1 MTARLKLRV
10 VEPHAVLAQSPLFR
24 ELGAADLEA
33 LSAEAR
39 FRSLAKGE
47 TLFLQGDP
55 VDALYVV
62 AEGLIKVY
70 RPDPKGGR
78 QVVLHLEGPHRAVAA
93 VAVFLEQP
101 HYPASA
107 EALEDS
113 LVLAIPREAF
123 DRLVDTRPPVAR
135 ALIRFLAKRQSQLV
149 HLLDRLVFHEVGSR
163 LAEYLLQRL
172 EAEGQGF
179 RLPTNP
185 ELAAILGTVPEPV
198 SRKLG
203 QFFREGLIRMH
214 ERRVWVEDTA
224 ALRAMAE
231 E

>member
-1 MTARLKLRV
+1 MNPRDI
-10 VEPHAVLAQSPLFR
+10 LAQSSLFH
-24 ELGAADLEA
+24 ELSPVDLEA

-39 FRSLAKGE
+39 PQTLIKGQ
-47 TLFLQGDP
+47 TLFLQGDL

-62 AEGLIKVY
+62 AKGLIKVY

-93 VAVFLEQP
+93 VAVFLEQSR
-101 HYPASA
+101 YPASA

-113 LVLAIPREAF
+113 LVLAIPKDAF
-123 DRLVDTRPPVAR
+123 YHLVDTRPPVAR
-135 ALIRFLAKRQSQLV
+135 ALIRFLAKRQGQLV
-149 HLLDRLVFHEVGSR
+149 HLLDRLVFHEVGAR
-163 LAEYLLQRL
+163 LADYLLQRS
-172 EAEGQGF
+172 EIEGGGF
-179 RLPTNP
+179 HLPTNP

-203 QFFREGLIRMH
+203 QFFRQGLIEMK
-214 ERRVWVEDTA
+214 ERRVWVVEA
-224 ALRAMAE
+224 EALRQIAE